1 MNHDQGFK
9 HLLSAYFLEFLDL
22 FAPEV
27 RAFAEPDSLVFLDKE
42 VFADLPDGQRGEA
55 DLLAS
60 LRVAGS
66 ERIFLVH
73 LEHEAQYRNDFERRM
88 FFYYARLL
96 ERHGLDI
103 YPLAVLSYPRRRT
116 LQPDRFVVEFPCLR
130 PLVFQFQVIELN
142 ALRWRDYLESP
153 NPVGAC
159 LLPFMGPA
167 RGQRAEV
174 KAASFKM
181 LVGLELEPTRLG
193 FLFQFVDSYLP
204 LRRLEEKRKFDAE
217 IAQMSRKEREA
228 VMQYTTSWERE
239 GLVRGRQEGR
249 QEGLRRAVELQIK
262 DRFQA
267 DASSLLEDLS
277 RVHEEK
283 QLDAIVLA
291 LGRQVSL
298 EELKRLLA

>member
-55 DLLAS
+55 DLLGS
-60 LRVAGS
+60 LRVADS

-73 LEHEAQYRNDFERRM
+73 LEHEAQYRNHFERRM

-116 LQPDRFVVEFPCLR
+116 PQPDRFVVEFPCLR

-142 ALRWRDYLESP
+142 LLRWRDYLQPGWVSP
-153 NPVGAC
+153 
-159 LLPFMGPA
+159 GPA
-167 RGQRAEV
+167 CCPSWGWPEAR
-174 KAASFKM
+174 
-181 LVGLELEPTRLG
+181 EPR
-193 FLFQFVDSYLP
+193 SRPLP
-204 LRRLEEKRKFDAE
+204 
-217 IAQMSRKEREA
+217 SRCWSA
-228 VMQYTTSWERE
+228 LSW
-239 GLVRGRQEGR
+239 
-249 QEGLRRAVELQIK
+249 
-262 DRFQA
+262 
-267 DASSLLEDLS
+267 S
-277 RVHEEK
+277 
-283 QLDAIVLA
+283 QLDWAFSFSSWTAICL
-291 LGRQVSL
+291 
-298 EELKRLLA
+298 